1 MDGFAGFYSQSYP
14 GADPHEALNAYA
26 QDDTLGGIDPSA
38 MDTTSLGQA
47 QSLHQIISQNNEQ
60 LMRRRSNYS
69 PHFRPGS
76 HDHGRR
82 ASMLEF
88 SSNMDSELADFQF
101 DPNPSE
107 PTLTMEPSNMM
118 PMQKSLDP
126 RKVRS
131 REDLSLSTQFSR
143 MHTSFGNMQAVNNF
157 SPVGL
162 PSTSAPVE
170 PSTAY
175 MPPDLDMTMD
185 FDPMVGGASA
195 SAMQESMFTASPI
208 DEGYSV
214 SYQAITHDQG
224 GSSMSPQMQSRMA
237 NMAQGMSSM
246 PDAYSNASQHLRR
259 PAPLSTSVSLPG
271 GPSSAMASPGHIQH
285 TPNRRL
291 SADLQTPYSSK
302 SSNSKR
308 LYNSPSL
315 RLTLLTRCYSRSESH
330 EPSEPPPYAASSGWP
345 DAASKVRQCLFLQWF
360 RYARRSR
367 KWTSEPMR

>member
-26 QDDTLGGIDPSA
+26 QDDTLGGIDPGA

-88 SSNMDSELADFQF
+88 SSNLDSELADFQF
-101 DPNPSE
+101 DPNPNE
-107 PTLTMEPSNMM
+107 PSLTMEPSNMM

-143 MHTSFGNMQAVNNF
+143 MHTGFGNMQAVNNF

-214 SYQAITHDQG
+214 SYQAVTHDQG
-224 GSSMSPQMQSRMA
+224 GGSMSPQMQSRMA
-237 NMAQGMSSM
+237 NMARGMSSM

-271 GPSSAMASPGHIQH
+271 GPSSAMASPAHIQH

-315 RLTLLTRCYSRSESH
+315 RLTLLTRCYSRSESY
-330 EPSEPPPYAASSGWP
+330 EPSEPPPYAASSRWP

-360 RYARRSR
+360 
-367 KWTSEPMR
+367 